1 MSVVKWAK
9 SGYILAAMGLGVTG
23 CATSNVT
30 KVTQGAPI
38 TYKIGK
44 GATQHAS
51 LPHIQTQ
58 PRAFTNERS
67 SPVPNSAP
75 MPLRAQ
81 PRLPSR
87 GAPQQIVPQA
97 APINRNGFDQASV
110 DTDLYKHQRVGK
122 RYTIRGKSYTPKHQ
136 PRYDVVG
143 TASWYGDK
151 FHGKPTATG
160 EIFNKN
166 DLTAAHKTLPLNSIL
181 HVTNLENGKTLMV
194 RLNDR
199 GPFIGNRIIDLSEAS
214 AAALGIT
221 THGLGKVRV
230 QYAGP
235 ADPMAA
241 QRSVQPSAPQPVP
254 YPEDSYVEAPQ
265 IYAPAPTAPAPFS
278 ADPFIPSQP
287 APRMLPDVPSPIAPQ
302 APQAIRPQQPEGSG
316 EVTLTIEGPIHVAR
330 HNGQTNKP
338 MMHRGRVLTKPKTRM
353 KTK

>member
-1 MSVVKWAK
+1 MRKLSLIKL
-9 SGYILAAMGLGVTG
+9 GFLAFVASATVTG

-44 GATQHAS
+44 GATQLAS
-51 LPHIQTQ
+51 LPSVPSR
-58 PRAFTNERS
+58 PRAFTPPS
-67 SPVPNSAP
+67 VIAP
-75 MPLRAQ
+75 SIVT
-81 PRLPSR
+81 PRPTPP
-87 GAPQQIVPQA
+87 APQSLPRQNQ
-97 APINRNGFDQASV
+97 GLDQAGV

-122 RYTIRGKSYTPKHQ
+122 CYTIMGKSYTPKHE
-136 PRYDVVG
+136 PGYDVTG

-181 HVTNLENGKTLMV
+181 HVTNLENGKTLNV

-199 GPFIGNRIIDLSEAS
+199 GPFISDRIIDLSEAS
-214 AAALGIT
+214 AKALGIT
-221 THGLGKVRV
+221 THGLAKVRV

-241 QRSVQPSAPQPVP
+241 ERSVMPSAPVTVP

-265 IYAPAPTAPAPFS
+265 EYAPAPSVPLTPAPVPV
-278 ADPFIPSQP
+278 APTPRVQPSIP
-287 APRMLPDVPSPIAPQ
+287 APITPRAPQ
-302 APQAIRPQQPEGSG
+302 AVRPTEPEGSG
-316 EVTLTIEGPIHVAR
+316 EVTLTIKGPIHVAGYNDSAPQPR
-330 HNGQTNKP
+330 LI
-338 MMHRGRVLTKPKTRM
+338 RGPV

>member
-1 MSVVKWAK
+1 MSK
-9 SGYILAAMGLGVTG
+9 LGLIKLGFITLVAGATVTG

-38 TYKIGK
+38 TYKVGK

-51 LPHIQTQ
+51 LPSVPSRPRGFTSAPLSQ
-58 PRAFTNERS
+58 PRAITPQPHNAPFSTPQQNPLQN
-67 SPVPNSAP
+67 PVQQNP
-75 MPLRAQ
+75 AQ
-81 PRLPSR
+81 PHN
-87 GAPQQIVPQA
+87 Q
-97 APINRNGFDQASV
+97 GFDQASV
-110 DTDLYKHQRVGK
+110 DTDLYKHQRVGN
-122 RYTIRGKSYTPKHQ
+122 RYTIMGKSYTPKHE

-160 EIFNKN
+160 ETFNKN
-166 DLTAAHKTLPLNSIL
+166 DITAAHKTLPLNSML

-199 GPFIGNRIIDLSEAS
+199 GPFIGDRIIDLSEAS

-221 THGLGKVRV
+221 THGLGQVRV

-241 QRSVQPSAPQPVP
+241 QRSILPSAPQPVP

-265 IYAPAPTAPAPFS
+265 DFRSPAPSLGSPQAPIPVPAPSMPAPMHAPFS
-278 ADPFIPSQP
+278 QP
-287 APRMLPDVPSPIAPQ
+287 NVPAPIAPS
-302 APQAIRPQQPEGSG
+302 APQALRPTEPQGSG
-316 EVTLTIEGPIHVAR
+316 EVTLTIKGPIHVAKHDESATQPR
-330 HNGQTNKP
+330 FI
-338 MMHRGRVLTKPKTRM
+338 RGSV

>member
-1 MSVVKWAK
+1 MNK
-9 SGYILAAMGLGVTG
+9 LGFIKFGFLTLVAGATATG

-38 TYKIGK
+38 TYKIGQ

-51 LPHIQTQ
+51 LPNIPSR
-58 PRAFTNERS
+58 PRAFTPEPIAPPRS
-67 SPVPNSAP
+67 IAP
-75 MPLRAQ
+75 QHIPAQ
-81 PRLPSR
+81 PRS
-87 GAPQQIVPQA
+87 Q
-97 APINRNGFDQASV
+97 GFDQASI

-122 RYTIRGKSYTPKHQ
+122 RYTIMGKSYTPEHN

-166 DLTAAHKTLPLNSIL
+166 DITAAHKTLPLNSML
-181 HVTNLENGKTLMV
+181 HVTNLDNGKTLMV

-199 GPFIGNRIIDLSEAS
+199 GPFIGDRIIDLSEAS

-221 THGLGKVRV
+221 THGLGRVRV

-241 QRSVQPSAPQPVP
+241 SRSILPSAPQPVP

-265 IYAPAPTAPAPFS
+265 EFSAPPAPPIAMPQLPSAPLPQAQAPFS
-278 ADPFIPSQP
+278 QP
-287 APRMLPDVPSPIAPQ
+287 HVPAPIAPR
-302 APQAIRPQQPEGSG
+302 APQAVRPTEPQGTG
-316 EVTLTIEGPIHVAR
+316 EVTLTIKGPIHVAKHDETTAQPR
-330 HNGQTNKP
+330 FIRGAVQTK
-338 MMHRGRVLTKPKTRM
+338 
-353 KTK
+353 